1 MIIILSNR
9 LVSFLRFLQPKLVI
23 LLFFII
29 CYSCQSENENE
40 TLIDAI
46 PVEISLDRFDLKF
59 YNQPASVIPNLKSQY
74 PFLFPKQF
82 SDSIWI
88 SRQRDS
94 LQLLLQNEVNKTFE
108 STDLIESEL
117 SHLFKHIKFYFPSTV
132 VPKVITLTNNVDY
145 QIKTVYLDSL
155 ILLSLDTFLG
165 SDNSLYDGIPNYIR
179 KELDPKYIKVQV
191 ADKFASFIIPQ
202 PEDRT
207 FLSRMIYEGKK
218 LYLQDYFLPHIT
230 PENRILYSLEEYNW
244 AFNNEIY
251 VWQYFVEK
259 QVLYQTQPE
268 WVQRFIEPAPFSK
281 FYLQL
286 DNETPGR
293 IGSWLG
299 WQIVKSYS
307 KNYPETPLNELLR
320 LPAQKLFNL
329 SKYKPKR

>member
-40 TLIDAI
+40 TQIDAI

-88 SRQRDS
+88 SRQTDS

-145 QIKTVYLDSL
+145 QIKTVYLDWTL
-155 ILLSLDTFLG
+155 FWDQIILCTMVFQITYERSWIQNILKFKLQT
-165 SDNSLYDGIPNYIR
+165 NSHHL
-179 KELDPKYIKVQV
+179 
-191 ADKFASFIIPQ
+191 
-202 PEDRT
+202 
-207 FLSRMIYEGKK
+207 
-218 LYLQDYFLPHIT
+218 
-230 PENRILYSLEEYNW
+230 
-244 AFNNEIY
+244 
-251 VWQYFVEK
+251 
-259 QVLYQTQPE
+259 
-268 WVQRFIEPAPFSK
+268 
-281 FYLQL
+281 
-286 DNETPGR
+286 
-293 IGSWLG
+293 
-299 WQIVKSYS
+299 
-307 KNYPETPLNELLR
+307 
-320 LPAQKLFNL
+320 
-329 SKYKPKR
+329 

>member
-40 TLIDAI
+40 TQIDAI

-88 SRQRDS
+88 SRQTDS

-191 ADKFASFIIPQ
+191 ADKFASFIIP
-202 PEDRT
+202 
-207 FLSRMIYEGKK
+207 
-218 LYLQDYFLPHIT
+218 
-230 PENRILYSLEEYNW
+230 
-244 AFNNEIY
+244 
-251 VWQYFVEK
+251 
-259 QVLYQTQPE
+259 
-268 WVQRFIEPAPFSK
+268 
-281 FYLQL
+281 
-286 DNETPGR
+286 
-293 IGSWLG
+293 
-299 WQIVKSYS
+299 
-307 KNYPETPLNELLR
+307 
-320 LPAQKLFNL
+320 
-329 SKYKPKR
+329 

>member
-40 TLIDAI
+40 TQIDGI

-88 SRQRDS
+88 SRQTDS

-218 LYLQDYFLPHIT
+218 LYLQDYFLPHIA

-244 AFNNEIY
+244 AFDNEIY

-268 WVQRFIEPAPFSK
+268 WVQRFIEPAPFFK
-281 FYLQL
+281 
-286 DNETPGR
+286 
-293 IGSWLG
+293 I
-299 WQIVKSYS
+299 
-307 KNYPETPLNELLR
+307 
-320 LPAQKLFNL
+320 
-329 SKYKPKR
+329 